1 MKLSALLAPF
11 ALASVLVP
19 AVAVA
24 SEEASHVSEVR
35 SALSL
40 HGVFGVLSPVE
51 GAVVT
56 GLLVFAFGCV
66 VAVVVARRIDRGR
79 EDAKSSPDALL
90 APVSARANTAAL
102 QAYLSD
108 GASQPM
114 STLTPT
120 GLMAHAYGTA
130 EVHVPRGNFYANDV
144 HAQALST
151 STGPRLALPSG
162 NVPRA
167 TDSTPTLDAP
177 SPSAPATVRA
187 HQPVPVPGAS
197 SRSTPR
203 VLADAIDDHEPEATL
218 VGFPPPKNLPAERP
232 SQRQTLQ
239 MERSGIVPSKKA
251 GLSHLPESVQ
261 ELLESAEIAHLRTSD
276 AYDADPDATTE
287 LVRGRTLGSVA
298 QHRIV
303 PAAGTPAQT
312 ILPPAKVPTIRPI
325 PISPPREAKPL
336 AAAPLDDLC
345 FDDAPTEIG
354 APIFEADELQAVRAN
369 AKVSEIRAVRP
380 QAPASDVN
388 ETQAFLLVKSS

>member
-1 MKLSALLAPF
+1 MKLSALLAPL

-51 GAVVT
+51 GAMVT

-66 VAVVVARRIDRGR
+66 VAVVVARRIDRNR
-79 EDAKSSPDALL
+79 ETERSSPDQLL
-90 APVSARANTAAL
+90 APVARANPAAL
-102 QAYLSD
+102 QAYLSE

-130 EVHVPRGNFYANDV
+130 EVHVPHGGFYATEGRAMSSG
-144 HAQALST
+144 H
-151 STGPRLALPSG
+151 RLALP
-162 NVPRA
+162 RA
-167 TDSTPTLDAP
+167 AESTPTLDAP
-177 SPSAPATVRA
+177 APVRAPSPSSPATVRA

-197 SRSTPR
+197 SPR
-203 VLADAIDDHEPEATL
+203 ALADVADDHEPEATL
-218 VGFPPPKNLPAERP
+218 VGFPPPRNLPTERP

-251 GLSHLPESVQ
+251 GLTHLPESVQ

-276 AYDADPDATTE
+276 AYGSDPDATTE
-287 LVRGRTLGSVA
+287 LVRGRTLDSVA
-298 QHRIV
+298 QNRIV

-312 ILPPAKVPTIRPI
+312 MLPPAKVPTIRPI
-325 PISPPREAKPL
+325 PISPPREAQVL
-336 AAAPLDDLC
+336 AAAPMNDLC

-354 APIFEADELQAVRAN
+354 APMFEAEELQAVRAN

-380 QAPASDVN
+380 QSPASDVN
-388 ETQAFLLVKSS
+388 ETQAFMLVKSS